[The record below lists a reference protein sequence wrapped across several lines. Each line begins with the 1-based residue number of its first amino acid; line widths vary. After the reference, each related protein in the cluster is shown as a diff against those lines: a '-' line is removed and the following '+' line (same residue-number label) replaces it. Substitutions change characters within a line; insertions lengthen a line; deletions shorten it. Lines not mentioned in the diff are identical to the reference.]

1 MEHRSYAPGQ
11 HGQGRIRV
19 SEYRLHLREKQKVRS
34 TYGVSESQF
43 KHYYEM
49 AKRASGQTGETLLV
63 LLERRLDNIVYRMGF
78 AASRNEAR
86 QLVSHGH
93 FLVNGRK
100 TDIPSFLIKAGDVI
114 EVKEKSKTLVAIEN
128 ALEAG
133 EARGYL
139 EWIDVDRAAKKGT
152 VKALPER
159 KDMPMAVEETLIVE
173 YYSK

>member
-19 SEYRLHLREKQKVRS
+19 SEYRLHLREKQKVRCS
-34 TYGVSESQF
+34 YGVSESQF

-49 AKRASGQTGETLLV
+49 AKRSTGQTGETLLS

-78 AASRNEAR
+78 AASRGEAR
-86 QLVSHGH
+86 QLVTHGH

-100 TDIPSFLIKAGDVI
+100 TDIPSFLVKAGDTV
-114 EVKEKSKTLVAIEN
+114 EVKAKSKKLVAIES
-128 ALEAG
+128 ALEASD
-133 EARGYL
+133 ARGHL
-139 EWIDVDRAAKKGT
+139 EWIDVDREARKGT

-159 KDMPMAVEETLIVE
+159 KDLPMAVEETLIVE